1 MVSEQKLKIPT
12 EKNFGI
18 TFSIFFFILFI
29 LFLAI
34 GKTIIFLLVVS
45 IINLLLAYFV
55 SDILRVPNY
64 IWYKFGKLI
73 SIITNPLI
81 MFILYY
87 FLFTP
92 YGFIIRL
99 FKKQNTG
106 WYRYISD
113 DNFDNQF

>member
-1 MVSEQKLKIPT
+1 MGKEKTLKIPT

-18 TFSIFFFILFI
+18 TFSIFFFALFI

-34 GKTIIFLLVVS
+34 GKTIIFLLVLS
-45 IINLLLAYFV
+45 IINLLLAYLF

-73 SIITNPLI
+73 SIISNPMI

-92 YGFIIRL
+92 YGFIIKL
-99 FKKQNTG
+99 FKKKNTG
-106 WYRYISD
+106 WYKYYSD
-113 DNFDNQF
+113 DNFENQF